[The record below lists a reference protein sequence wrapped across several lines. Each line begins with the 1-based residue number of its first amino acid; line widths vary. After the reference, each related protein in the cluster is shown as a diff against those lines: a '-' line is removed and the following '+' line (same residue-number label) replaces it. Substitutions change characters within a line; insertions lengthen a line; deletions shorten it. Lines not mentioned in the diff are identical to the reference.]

1 MAKKKA
7 TATKSKAAKSKAAK
21 PKAAKPKAKK
31 PAKTTKAAGGKRVNW
46 VDPDAQTPLLNEYAR
61 QMSSFVQALSDG
73 VVEESEIA
81 EQEKQVVALMK
92 EIEPKLSDDLHDK
105 ITRLL
110 CEVTVYDMMQ
120 LILSLQKERMRTT
133 FQG

>member
-7 TATKSKAAKSKAAK
+7 TATKSKAAK

-31 PAKTTKAAGGKRVNW
+31 PAKAAKTTGGKRVNW
-46 VDPDAQTPLLNEYAR
+46 IDPDAQTPLLNEYAQ
-61 QMSSFVQALSDG
+61 QMGSFVKALSDG

-81 EQEKQVVALMK
+81 EQERQVVALMK
-92 EIEPKLSDDLHDK
+92 EIEPKLSDEMHEK
-105 ITRLL
+105 VTRLL

-120 LILSLQKERMRTT
+120 LIL
-133 FQG
+133 